1 MKILIVHNSQPDSKS
16 FSGALRHFVQMAD
29 EWVKMG
35 HEVDFLCPKCVF
47 PRIKSFSPK
56 SHCISSDSI
65 FDAAKYVSH
74 TWLYLPLY
82 MWRLFTPYFTQIDKD
97 YDAVFSSSQLI
108 FEMVP
113 SMVVKRK
120 LGCKMAL
127 KVHHVLAS
135 QRKAQNLF
143 DHLFLFFE
151 RRACFWVR
159 DRASLLV
166 CGTELIATD
175 FNKLQKAQ
183 GVKPTTARIS
193 GYGTT
198 MPEKIFRPESER
210 EYDAVFLGRLHPVK
224 GAADLPSIWQKIRAG
239 KPGARLLVIGE
250 GAMRARLTSQFAEL
264 GMADAVEFTGGI
276 DEARKNDLLSKSR
289 VGLSLS
295 FEEGWGLS
303 VQEFLAAGLPVV
315 AYRLPVFE
323 EAFPDVLNQVT
334 KGDSNEF
341 SDVLSK
347 LLADEN
353 ERERQGMRGRK
364 FVERY
369 SVNGVA
375 KRELG
380 FLEEMLAR

>member
-1 MKILIVHNSQPDSKS
+1 MKILIVFNSQADSKS

-35 HEVDFLCPKCVF
+35 HVVDFLCPKCIF
-47 PRIKSFSPK
+47 PKILAFSPG
-56 SHCISSDSI
+56 SGCLSSDSI
-65 FDAAKYVSH
+65 FDAASYVSH
-74 TWLYLPLY
+74 PSLFIPLYL
-82 MWRLFTPYFTQIDKD
+82 WRLATPYFTRITKK
-97 YDAVFSSSQLI
+97 YDVVLASSQLP
-108 FEMVP
+108 FEMIP
-113 SMVVKRK
+113 TMVMQRRI
-120 LGCKMAL
+120 GCKMAL
-127 KVHHVLAS
+127 KIHHVVSA
-135 QRKAQNLF
+135 QRAAQGIF
-143 DHLFLFFE
+143 DRMFMYFE

-166 CGTELIATD
+166 CGTELIAAD

-183 GVKPTTARIS
+183 GVEPTTARIS

-250 GAMRARLTSQFAEL
+250 GTLRAKLTSQFAEL
-264 GMADAVEFTGGI
+264 GMSDAVEFTGGI
-276 DEARKNDLLSKSR
+276 DEARKNELLSRSR

-341 SDVLSK
+341 SEVLSK

-353 ERERQGMRGRK
+353 ERERQGIRGRK

-375 KRELG
+375 KREMG
-380 FLEEMLAR
+380 FLEEMLAG